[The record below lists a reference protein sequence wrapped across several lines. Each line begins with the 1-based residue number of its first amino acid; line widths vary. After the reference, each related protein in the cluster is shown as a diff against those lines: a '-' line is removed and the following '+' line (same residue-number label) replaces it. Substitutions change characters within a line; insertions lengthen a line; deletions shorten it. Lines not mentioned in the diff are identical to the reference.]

1 MTECWIYFY
10 PDTMFFICINWL
22 TPSIFIWYRQNRTSF
37 NQNLDINN
45 CMWYAPTNNMTVYPG
60 MHCGCTL
67 IVHRP
72 LITLSKRRYVN
83 EKTRYKTLISIPLE
97 LTYPVKIYLTILS
110 TCGWQ
115 MSSEMLLHLVVIL
128 LFLLV
133 SACSFESGMLFH
145 WTLYS
150 IQRNDITS
158 EICVY

>member
-1 MTECWIYFY
+1 
-10 PDTMFFICINWL
+10 
-22 TPSIFIWYRQNRTSF
+22 
-37 NQNLDINN
+37 
-45 CMWYAPTNNMTVYPG
+45 MTVYPG

-97 LTYPVKIYLTILS
+97 LTYLVKIYLTILS

-115 MSSEMLLHLVVIL
+115 MSSEMLLQLVVIL
-128 LFLLV
+128 LFVLV

-158 EICVY
+158 EKYLSINMRDRTWSMCLSIVVSLCELKHEYIEHTFVHCCFCVWVRIRIHGVSVCA

>member
-1 MTECWIYFY
+1 MTECWIFFTQIQCFSYALTVWHHQSVF
-10 PDTMFFICINWL
+10 DTDK
-22 TPSIFIWYRQNRTSF
+22 NRTSF

-45 CMWYAPTNNMTVYPG
+45 CMWCTPIDNNDMTVYPG

-67 IVHRP
+67 IVNRP
-72 LITLSKRRYVN
+72 LITLSKR
-83 EKTRYKTLISIPLE
+83 ISITPE

-110 TCGWQ
+110 TCWWQ
-115 MSSEMLLHLVVIL
+115 MSSEMLLQLVVIL

-158 EICVY
+158 EIFVY